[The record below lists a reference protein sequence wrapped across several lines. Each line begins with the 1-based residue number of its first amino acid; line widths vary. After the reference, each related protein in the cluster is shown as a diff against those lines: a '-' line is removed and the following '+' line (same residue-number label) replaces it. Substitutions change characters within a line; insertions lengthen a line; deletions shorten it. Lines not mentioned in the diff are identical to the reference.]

1 MSLKQIATKFEYN
14 LIREIGNMKIVISK
28 SLNDDIY
35 KIETFRSLP
44 PHDNYQLYK
53 VEFMS
58 KYNMEIF
65 SKKYQMAN

>member
-1 MSLKQIATKFEYN
+1 MSLKHIATKFEHG
-14 LIREIGNMKIVISK
+14 LTKEIGNLRIVISK

-44 PHDNYQLYK
+44 PHDNYHLLK
-53 VEFMS
+53 IEFMS

-65 SKKYQMAN
+65 SKKYEMPN